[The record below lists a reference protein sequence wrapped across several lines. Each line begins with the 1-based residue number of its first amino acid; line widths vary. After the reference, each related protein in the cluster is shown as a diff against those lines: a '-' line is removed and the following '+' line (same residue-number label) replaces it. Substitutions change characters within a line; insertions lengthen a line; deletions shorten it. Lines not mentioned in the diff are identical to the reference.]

1 MYQINIDSHEI
12 CNEYQS
18 THLNCVG
25 SSVYSTT
32 DKHSTVHIIIISL
45 LDNLHLVE
53 KKSEHFPGNYCK
65 KNCAAVI
72 ILCSTVIL
80 PRQICNW
87 HKFCLV
93 ISN

>member
-65 KNCAAVI
+65 KKRRRCNYLVLNCNFAKTDLQLAQV
-72 ILCSTVIL
+72 LL
-80 PRQICNW
+80 
-87 HKFCLV
+87 
-93 ISN
+93 SN